1 MADPATSFRAFEH
14 QGWSAAEIAAGY
26 HDYLSPIT
34 RQTIGALLDAA
45 GVGRGTRVVDVAT
58 GAGYAAAAAADRDAA
73 VVGIDF
79 STTQLTLAKQRCSA
93 VEFYEADADALPFP
107 DGGFDAV
114 ISNFGVP
121 HFPNPDAFFREAF
134 RVLRSGGRLAF
145 SVWASPQQ
153 SDGFGIIYGA
163 VQAYGRLDV
172 PLPPGPNFFLFS
184 DPAECERSLQ
194 AAGFQSVSVTT
205 VPQAW
210 RVASPDVPF
219 EALMR
224 GSVRAAAL
232 LRAQTPEALTA
243 ICHAIRREVAAHT
256 RDGQIDLTM
265 PAIVAA
271 AERS

>member
-1 MADPATSFRAFEH
+1 MADAPTSFRDFER
-14 QGWSAAEIAAGY
+14 QGWSAAEIVAGY
-26 HDYLSPIT
+26 HDYLSPLT

-79 STTQLTLAKQRCSA
+79 SPTQLTLARQRCSA
-93 VEFYEADADALPFP
+93 VEFYDAEADTLPFP
-107 DGGFDAV
+107 DGRFDAV

-121 HFPNPDAFFREAF
+121 HFPDPDAFFREAF
-134 RVLRSGGRLAF
+134 RVLRNGGRLAF

-172 PLPPGPNFFLFS
+172 PLPSGPNFFLFS
-184 DPAECERSLQ
+184 DPVQCERSLQ
-194 AAGFQSVSVTT
+194 SAGFQSVSVTT
-205 VPQAW
+205 VPQVW
-210 RVASPDVPF
+210 RVASPGVPF

-243 ICHAIRREVAAHT
+243 IREAIRREVAAHA
-256 RDGQIDLTM
+256 RAGQIELPM
-265 PAIVAA
+265 SAIVAA